1 MHDLNFIVVKVGSS
15 SSRKLNNRPH
25 HNIEYTHTSRR
36 SRRGSHMIDLD
47 FIVVSVLARKKNINR
62 LVVRVNIQK
71 VR

>member
-1 MHDLNFIVVKVGSS
+1 MHDLNFIVVKVGSSSSS

-47 FIVVSVLARKKNINR
+47 FIVVSV
-62 LVVRVNIQK
+62 QSYSS
-71 VR
+71 

>member
-1 MHDLNFIVVKVGSS
+1 MHDLNFVVKVGSSSSSS

-47 FIVVSVLARKKNINR
+47 FIVVSV
-62 LVVRVNIQK
+62 QYYSS
-71 VR
+71 